1 MVVAGKNNQLPQMAR
16 IFNALGNLYIE
27 ANDSSSALKMY
38 QKSYDIGRQVNDN
51 TLMGLAI
58 GNMSQFRA
66 SPGEV
71 SSGLDE
77 AIRLLKTGQGNEEEI
92 AQFLVN
98 SGLAEQDPS
107 QALKKY
113 GQALEAARR
122 GQLVISQLGALNNMV
137 YSLLETGKPDSAE
150 TCLVKYAIPLA
161 THIGSHDWLAT
172 LYDTYSDVLIS
183 RGEYKK
189 AAENLKQSLGE
200 QILSDHQQAGVQ
212 VRLLAAMLDTKNREL
227 AFDKNTKDLELNKR
241 IVKIQWLTGL
251 ALLFLAS
258 IIVMFVILRGQ
269 RRKLL
274 MKNREIALTKKII
287 RLEEHQTA
295 MLGREL
301 HDVVSS
307 MMQRLSGFMK
317 NLEQESITPPSPIQH
332 PVSSIQYP
340 DSIST
345 RLNELL
351 SAIRGISHRMNKL
364 DFSKHTLG
372 ELLNELKFDI
382 INLTGLN
389 LTMEIPAQMPPVSEN
404 LSLNVY
410 RIVQELLTNAG
421 KYAGDSL
428 VSISLG
434 QAGNRLVIAYQ
445 DRGPGFD
452 PQLVDNDGMG
462 LSGIRDRVEFFN
474 GVANLETSP
483 GNGVSWI
490 ISIPLTSN
498 QKAESCM
505 TNR

>member
-1 MVVAGKNNQLPQMAR
+1 MAR
-16 IFNALGNLYIE
+16 ICNALGNLYIE

-58 GNMSQFRA
+58 GNMSQFKA

-77 AIRLLKTGQGNEEEI
+77 AIRLLKTGRGNEEEI

-150 TCLVKYAIPLA
+150 TCIVKYAIPLA
-161 THIGSHDWLAT
+161 TRIGSHDWLAT

-212 VRLLAAMLDTKNREL
+212 VRLLAAMLDTKTREL

-258 IIVMFVILRGQ
+258 MIVMIVILRGQ

-274 MKNREIALTKKII
+274 MKNREIALTRKII

-307 MMQRLSGFMK
+307 MMQRLGGFMK

-332 PVSSIQYP
+332 PVSRIQHPVSSIHHP
-340 DSIST
+340 APIST

-389 LTMEIPAQMPPVSEN
+389 LTMEIPAHIPPVSEP
-404 LSLNVY
+404 LSLSVY

-421 KYAGDSL
+421 KYAGDSP

-434 QAGNRLVIAYQ
+434 LAGNRLVIAYQ
-445 DRGPGFD
+445 DQGPGFD

-490 ISIPLTSN
+490 ISIPLASN
-498 QKAESCM
+498 QKQNHE
-505 TNR
+505 